1 MDDHSLCVS
10 PDNLYDYLLR
20 LGDARKTIR
29 IVGNNALLMSFEAT
43 LGLLHTSHGEI
54 WSAARQQK
62 PSLPVHKTIAK
73 LLDIPPKPI
82 GRGTFLRLMRTASCP
97 KIIRPLIEQAAQDY
111 LWPRASM
118 WIGFFSSSF
127 FLHQTASE
135 YWIRFTE
142 EATVLNAEQMQC
154 GESLLAQMTAYAR
167 APVVIRFGCKLMR
180 PELDARLAELH
191 NVGLVIEDPV
201 LQRVHVADQLTV
213 LIRILAWKVA
223 DIVVDM
229 WGMFERDAMEN
240 VTPLESI
247 LPRLDPST
255 QEWSNPIASALAQL
269 AKRGGWQ
276 QKQKATTF
284 LGNLW
289 SQRDIFEKTESSSRI
304 RLLRNWVQ
312 RKKGRPR
319 FETLLSLANA
329 VTFEQAIL
337 AGVKPEGHDEDA
349 WLQAAILRV
358 AETLAVLLHALITL
372 GIAAEHIT
380 AIMDAYKEEYR
391 HARQALGKPIEE
403 NGMQPS

>member
-1 MDDHSLCVS
+1 
-10 PDNLYDYLLR
+10 
-20 LGDARKTIR
+20 
-29 IVGNNALLMSFEAT
+29 MSGF
-43 LGLLHTSHGEI
+43 
-54 WSAARQQK
+54 
-62 PSLPVHKTIAK
+62 
-73 LLDIPPKPI
+73 
-82 GRGTFLRLMRTASCP
+82 
-97 KIIRPLIEQAAQDY
+97 IRPL
-111 LWPRASM
+111 
-118 WIGFFSSSF
+118 
-127 FLHQTASE
+127 H
-135 YWIRFTE
+135 
-142 EATVLNAEQMQC
+142 
-154 GESLLAQMTAYAR
+154 
-167 APVVIRFGCKLMR
+167 
-180 PELDARLAELH
+180 
-191 NVGLVIEDPV
+191 
-201 LQRVHVADQLTV
+201 
-213 LIRILAWKVA
+213 
-223 DIVVDM
+223 
-229 WGMFERDAMEN
+229 
-240 VTPLESI
+240 
-247 LPRLDPST
+247 
-255 QEWSNPIASALAQL
+255 IASALAQL

-289 SQRDIFEKTESSSRI
+289 FQRDIFEKTESSSRI